1 MKKEKSAIG
10 RTEKHPMILT
20 VPEMIFTFLSI
31 PFCIM
36 SSYGL
41 ATGSADEFVKVLE
54 LAFLMIGLMRLFR
67 ALGNRYR
74 KPAPALKWLDFAA
87 AGIMVLCM
95 IILQLKKQFP
105 DAGEW
110 ACKLYVIIVLAGR
123 VLSVVQMP
131 KRANILQNIVLAG
144 FVVFLTFNLW
154 NKDAC
159 SMGEGSTLTLAA
171 YLSLINIMSFAF
183 SHIRLDLL
191 QNIVRRTYAA
201 EILFGLLM
209 LILSSSWVLVFMEE
223 GIATYKDALWYCFA
237 LVTTIGFGDITA
249 VTDLGRTMSVVLGVY
264 GIIVVALITSII
276 VNFYGEIKKT
286 LPGEDAEA
294 ENTGNE

>member
-1 MKKEKSAIG
+1 MKKEKRPVS
-10 RTEKHPMILT
+10 RTKEHPMILT

-41 ATGSADEFVKVLE
+41 ASGSADEFVKTLQ

-74 KPAPALKWLDFAA
+74 KPAPALKGLDLAA
-87 AGIMVLCM
+87 AGIMILCVV
-95 IILQLKKQFP
+95 ILQLKKQIP
-105 DAGEW
+105 EAHEW
-110 ACKLYVIIVLAGR
+110 GCKLFVVIVLAGR
-123 VLSVVQMP
+123 ILSIVQEP
-131 KRANILQNIVLAG
+131 KRANILQNIVLIG

-154 NKDAC
+154 NKDTC
-159 SMGEGSTLTLAA
+159 FMGEGSTLTLAA

-209 LILSSSWVLVFMEE
+209 LILSSSWILTFMEE
-223 GIATYKDALWYCFA
+223 GIASYKDALWYCFA

-249 VTDLGRTMSVVLGVY
+249 VTDLGRTISVVLGIY

-276 VNFYGEIKKT
+276 VNFYGEIKKAH
-286 LPGEDAEA
+286 PEEEAGA
-294 ENTGNE
+294 ENNSPE

>member
-1 MKKEKSAIG
+1 MKKEKGAVG
-10 RTEKHPMILT
+10 RTQKHPMILT

-41 ATGSADEFVKVLE
+41 ATDSADEFVKVLQ

-74 KPAPALKWLDFAA
+74 KPAPALKWLDLAA
-87 AGIMVLCM
+87 AGILVLCAVM
-95 IILQLKKQFP
+95 LQLRKQFP
-105 DAGEW
+105 QADEW

-123 VLSVVQMP
+123 VLSIVNEP
-131 KRANILQNIVLAG
+131 KKANILQNIVLAG
-144 FVVFLTFNLW
+144 FVVFMTVNLW
-154 NKDAC
+154 NPDTC
-159 SMGEGSTLTLAA
+159 FMGEGSTLTLAA

-249 VTDLGRTMSVVLGVY
+249 VTDLGRTMSVVLGIY

-286 LPGEDAEA
+286 RPGEETGT
-294 ENTGNE
+294 ENNDLE